1 MERDSAAVQ
10 GPGAVAWQDQAFG
23 GSAMAEMLAWSLNLV
38 EREIRALG
46 DRAFCP
52 VSLLI

>member
-38 EREIRALG
+38 ERERSGHLATEHSAL
-46 DRAFCP
+46 FL
-52 VSLLI
+52 S